1 MKVWW
6 YRLSILQ
13 VALAISVTLHA
24 VVLTTRFAAPEQFNR
39 VFQDTP
45 LEVILINARSDEAP
59 DAPQAIAQANLA
71 GGGDAE
77 RGRATSPLPPSMHT
91 QLSDALQ
98 DQEQRIEHLQLQQQR
113 LLTQLRQQL
122 ANLPEQQP
130 ERTPDRPQHTPP
142 PTDGTAPEQQRE
154 LLLKLLAEI
163 ERRINEENARPRK
176 RYVGPSTREASY
188 ALYYDDLRRKIEE
201 RGTNHFPQAGGRKL
215 YGELTM
221 LITVNHDGQVL
232 STEVLQASGQ
242 PVLDRHAQSI
252 VHSLTFGRFNPDMR
266 VAADQIVVV
275 SRFRFTH
282 DTMLQTQAEE
292 LSLQKR

>member
-1 MKVWW
+1 MKVWQ
-6 YRLSILQ
+6 RLSTLQ
-13 VALAISVTLHA
+13 VALAISVALHA
-24 VVLTTRFAAPEQFNR
+24 LLLTLRFAAPEQFNR

-45 LEVILINARSDEAP
+45 LEVILVNARSDEAP
-59 DAPQAIAQANLA
+59 DALQAIAQAHLA
-71 GGGDAE
+71 GGGDAAQ
-77 RGRATSPLPPSMHT
+77 GRATSPLPPSMHT
-91 QLSDALQ
+91 QLGDALQ
-98 DQEQRIEHLQLQQQR
+98 DQEQRIENLQLQQQR

-130 ERTPDRPQHTPP
+130 ERTPDRPQNAPP

-201 RGTNHFPQAGGRKL
+201 RGTSHFPQAGGRKL

-252 VHSLTFGRFNPDMR
+252 VHSLTFGRFNPEMR

-275 SRFRFTH
+275 SRFRFTS
-282 DTMLQTQAEE
+282 DATLQTQQ
-292 LSLQKR
+292 LSNGG

>member
-91 QLSDALQ
+91 QLGDALQ

-232 STEVLQASGQ
+232 STEELQASGQ

-282 DTMLQTQAEE
+282 DTMLQTQAEK

>member
-91 QLSDALQ
+91 QLGDALQ

-275 SRFRFTH
+275 SRFRFTS
-282 DTMLQTQAEE
+282 DATLQTQQ
-292 LSLQKR
+292 LSNGG

>member
-1 MKVWW
+1 MKVWQ
-6 YRLSILQ
+6 RLSTLQ
-13 VALAISVTLHA
+13 VALAISVALHA
-24 VVLTTRFAAPEQFNR
+24 LLLTLRFAAPEQFNR

-45 LEVILINARSDEAP
+45 LEVILVNARSDEAP
-59 DAPQAIAQANLA
+59 DAPQAIAQAHLA
-71 GGGDAE
+71 GGGDAAQ
-77 RGRATSPLPPSMHT
+77 GRATSPLPPSMHT
-91 QLSDALQ
+91 QLGDALQ
-98 DQEQRIEHLQLQQQR
+98 DQDQRIERLQQQQQR

-122 ANLPEQQP
+122 ASLPEQQP
-130 ERTPDRPQHTPP
+130 ERTPDRPQNAPP

-176 RYVGPSTREASY
+176 RYVGPSTRETSY

-201 RGTNHFPQAGGRKL
+201 RGTSHFPQAGGRKL

-252 VHSLTFGRFNPDMR
+252 VHSLTFGRFNPEMR

-275 SRFRFTH
+275 SRFRFTR
-282 DTMLQTQAEE
+282 DATLQTQQ
-292 LSLQKR
+292 LSNGG

>member
-1 MKVWW
+1 MKVWQ
-6 YRLSILQ
+6 RLSTLQ
-13 VALAISVTLHA
+13 VALAISVALHA
-24 VVLTTRFAAPEQFNR
+24 LLLTLRFAAPEQFNR

-45 LEVILINARSDEAP
+45 LEVILVNARSDEAP
-59 DAPQAIAQANLA
+59 DAPQAIAQAHLA
-71 GGGDAE
+71 GGGDAAQ
-77 RGRATSPLPPSMHT
+77 GRATSPLPPSMQT
-91 QLSDALQ
+91 RLGDALQ
-98 DQEQRIEHLQLQQQR
+98 DQDQRIERLQQQQQR

-122 ANLPEQQP
+122 ASLPEQQP
-130 ERTPDRPQHTPP
+130 ERTPDRPQNAPP

-201 RGTNHFPQAGGRKL
+201 RGTSHFPQAGGRKL

-275 SRFRFTH
+275 SRFRFTS
-282 DTMLQTQAEE
+282 DATLQTQQ
-292 LSLQKR
+292 LSNGG